1 LSLRPMHQHAA
12 DVVWLIGADAAETP
26 IAPDDSTVT
35 PEAALLKLWALE
47 QLPIPMSLFDVHG
60 MRIEANA
67 AMALLLDRSGSDVIG
82 LGERR
87 EQYRTSPPPRAN
99 VRRRWTRP
107 AHRRADRTTLG

>member
-1 LSLRPMHQHAA
+1 VHQLLGEPRATSRG
-12 DVVWLIGADAAETP
+12 VGR
-26 IAPDDSTVT
+26 SFSCTVT
-35 PEAALLKLWALE
+35 LKLWALE

>member
-1 LSLRPMHQHAA
+1 MHQHAA

-35 PEAALLKLWALE
+35 LKLWALE